1 MSRIG
6 RKGSLKYGVLP
17 RAKKMENFL
26 DIITINKEEKI
37 IPLHMGNKVLFILV
51 LKEILGERFTIVED
65 K

>member
-1 MSRIG
+1 
-6 RKGSLKYGVLP
+6 
-17 RAKKMENFL
+17 MENFL